1 METEFKRDLCGAE
14 DLLQSFPLHRACRDG
29 DLCALA
35 GLLGEAVMSVCDAS
49 IQDPLFGWTPAHWAA
64 HNGKVECLEMLVKA
78 GLPCDIATH
87 GTGLTLAHV
96 AALEGQMACL
106 TWLTRNGISINAQDH
121 MGETAAHKAVRCG
134 SVECLHILRQHG
146 ADLSLRSSIGATVMD
161 LAIQNQQSRC
171 IEYFSAGGDS
181 HLTNHMTDHMT
192 CMNGRRKRMQP
203 GEESEPDMDSA
214 KRPKVENEH
223 EHPPSSLMCNPMT
236 SLGVGTC
243 STVAGHHIQNG
254 VNGTYSNG
262 GSVNG
267 SKELDQ
273 ELAQDYGTVVPCCQ
287 PVYSRKPMQSGYEE
301 SSSIEM
307 VTEESSEYRNAHGV
321 NGYSE
326 NDDRRAVRLSENCI
340 HTMSTGVMEH
350 NAMVEQSVGYD
361 TTLETMYNSY
371 DSYLCGHAY

>member
-214 KRPKVENEH
+214 KRPKVENGVSH
-223 EHPPSSLMCNPMT
+223 AGSNHSARQLDQMMGTDGPDITQVAAVGSSTLHHHMNSYSIHPETVEDMAVEKDSSLPSC
-236 SLGVGTC
+236 L
-243 STVAGHHIQNG
+243 
-254 VNGTYSNG
+254 
-262 GSVNG
+262 
-267 SKELDQ
+267 
-273 ELAQDYGTVVPCCQ
+273 QDT
-287 PVYSRKPMQSGYEE
+287 
-301 SSSIEM
+301 
-307 VTEESSEYRNAHGV
+307 
-321 NGYSE
+321 
-326 NDDRRAVRLSENCI
+326 
-340 HTMSTGVMEH
+340 
-350 NAMVEQSVGYD
+350 QSVTRDKSDEHTENMCSEAVEGQQRLGHQLPVRSCGRD
-361 TTLETMYNSY
+361 SSVTPTTHPDHRNRDYWMECYVPTPVPKCRALSGH
-371 DSYLCGHAY
+371 YL